1 MVTEQK
7 IQKKD
12 GSWMKFEDYK
22 SKFRGQKGSAKRAWE
37 AGDYMESMRIVE
49 NICMMACTHGDSGE
63 LEEQKENEDDM
74 MFMTKDDT
82 NQYDDQEHVMRMNV
96 MNNKRERPDEEMEN
110 HDFLMVA
117 RQVNK

>member
-1 MVTEQK
+1 
-7 IQKKD
+7 
-12 GSWMKFEDYK
+12 
-22 SKFRGQKGSAKRAWE
+22 
-37 AGDYMESMRIVE
+37 MRIVE

-63 LEEQKENEDDM
+63 LDEQKENEDGM